1 MKSWVVHYKNKYPDS
16 RVVASDNSL
25 DVYLKDGTHAV
36 SIVKNG
42 AGQWADQSA
51 EMGCRD
57 RHDLAPIPKDS
68 RVHKVV
74 EGVIGYRKEASTGA
88 EIPVMGPVIGFDDK
102 AEERKAARQKFMHEG
117 RVLSCDELKKHGFLF
132 CDKQNVLKEGAVGGG
147 AKESPKK
154 ADKADAKA

>member
-42 AGQWADQSA
+42 AGQWIDQSA

-74 EGVIGYRKEASTGA
+74 EGC
-88 EIPVMGPVIGFDDK
+88 IGFDEK

-117 RVLSCDELKKHGFLF
+117 RVLSCDELKKHGFQF
-132 CDKQNVLKEGAVGGG
+132 CDKQKLEKEGSIG
-147 AKESPKK
+147 AAPKAEKK
-154 ADKADAKA
+154 ADKESAKA